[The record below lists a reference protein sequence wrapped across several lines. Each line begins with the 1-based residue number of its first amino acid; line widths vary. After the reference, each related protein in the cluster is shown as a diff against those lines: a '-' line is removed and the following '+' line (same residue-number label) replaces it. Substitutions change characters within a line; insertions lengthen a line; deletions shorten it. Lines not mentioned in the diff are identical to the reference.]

1 MDLPP
6 LAIKLGIQWEKR
18 HKIYHLPL
26 FDLKL
31 IKKKK
36 TVDTQQNPAAQ

>member
-6 LAIKLGIQWEKR
+6 LAIKLGIQWEER

-31 IKKKK
+31 IKK